1 MALKVKDR
9 VRLRAGD
16 LRSHVPFAD
25 CDPRAGSRTHR
36 LRVLRCFV
44 TWPTPHCHVADTEPA
59 SYSCALPQPPS
70 EQPAHRTGFER
81 VRRLLQARRRNQ
93 MRRGIAPAGS
103 RPARLVRP
111 ALRQEIRA
119 DCLEP
124 ALGIEPRTYALRKRR
139 STTELCRPKAI
150 ALNTAGASAP
160 RGTPMP
166 VPCRASRAGKKK
178 AVSSGL
184 PETAVKPNGIA
195 TTTSFPSC
203 RRPPCRP
210 PSERART
217 SLPSLRVCPY
227 QPSCP
232 SRPPHPPSR
241 QCRTP

>member
-119 DCLEP
+119 
-124 ALGIEPRTYALRKRR
+124 
-139 STTELCRPKAI
+139 
-150 ALNTAGASAP
+150 
-160 RGTPMP
+160 
-166 VPCRASRAGKKK
+166 
-178 AVSSGL
+178 
-184 PETAVKPNGIA
+184 
-195 TTTSFPSC
+195 
-203 RRPPCRP
+203 
-210 PSERART
+210 
-217 SLPSLRVCPY
+217 
-227 QPSCP
+227 
-232 SRPPHPPSR
+232 
-241 QCRTP
+241 